1 MTGGREVAAA
11 AGPVGY
17 AIAQVAHAHRMELV
31 SRLRTLGLYPGQ
43 ELIIVDLH
51 ENPRSS
57 QGDLV
62 GRLGVDQSTVAKA
75 LARMEKAGLVTRT
88 RNDTDARI
96 VRTKLTVQGEK
107 VVSSVQTTWADLD
120 GVATS
125 GLQQEEINH
134 LLELLG
140 KVRGAIERR

>member
-1 MTGGREVAAA
+1 MTSGREIAATS
-11 AGPVGY
+11 GPVGY
-17 AIAQVAHAHRMELV
+17 AIAQVAHVHRMELV
-31 SRLRTLGLYPGQ
+31 SRLRALGLYPGQ

-51 ENPRSS
+51 ENPNSN

-88 RNDTDARI
+88 RNDADARV
-96 VRTKLTVQGEK
+96 VRTKLTLQGEN
-107 VVSSVQTTWADLD
+107 VVSSVKTTWADLD
-120 GVATS
+120 RVAMS
-125 GLQQEEINH
+125 GLQQQEINH